1 MQFSEIPGLESRKNV
16 LVQSVGKNHV
26 AHAQLFHGPEGSAS
40 LPLAVAFATY
50 LNCTNRTET
59 DSCGECPSCSK
70 MAKLAHPDVTY
81 LFPTAGGKK
90 VLSQDFMEDWRA
102 FVKETP
108 YGNITDW
115 LMRINIK
122 QGNFPVE
129 EARQLVSQLS
139 LKSYEGG
146 YKVVLIWRVEYFNNA
161 TANALLKLLEEPPEK
176 TIFLMTCEHSD
187 LLLTTI
193 ISRTQ
198 RFAVPA
204 FSNEELEKYLEEK
217 KSIELT
223 RAKEISKLA
232 EGNLRKA
239 INLISSGTDN
249 NHPWFAQW
257 MRYTYAFD
265 LAKLVSLA
273 DEFDSFPKE
282 QQKNLLSY
290 ALFIFRQ
297 IFLTASGND
306 SLVRLEGETLEF
318 VKKFALAFK
327 FQSLPE
333 VQGLVDEAIFHIER
347 NVRSKVVFLDI
358 SLRIAR
364 IIK

>member
-1 MQFSEIPGLESRKNV
+1 MQFSEIPGLEDRKNL
-16 LVQSVGKNHV
+16 LVQSVAKNHV

-40 LPLAVAFATY
+40 LPMAIAFATY
-50 LNCTNRTET
+50 LNCTNPSAT
-59 DSCGECPSCSK
+59 DSCGQCPSCSQ
-70 MAKLAHPDVTY
+70 MSKLAHPDVTY

-102 FVKETP
+102 FVNETP

-129 EARQLVSQLS
+129 EARQLVNQLS

-146 YKVVLIWRVEYFNNA
+146 YKIVVIWKVEFFNNA
-161 TANALLKLLEEPPEK
+161 TANALLKLLEEPPAK

-198 RFAVPA
+198 RFAIPA
-204 FSNEELEKYLEEK
+204 FSNENLEQYLVDN
-217 KSIELT
+217 KSLDST
-223 RAKEISKLA
+223 RAQEVARLA
-232 EGNLRKA
+232 EGNLRQA
-239 INLISSGTDN
+239 INLIQSGTDG

-282 QQKNLLSY
+282 QQKNLLMY

-297 IFLTASGND
+297 IFLTASGNE
-306 SLVRLEGETLEF
+306 SLVRLEGETLQF

-333 VQGLVDEAIFHIER
+333 SQRLIDEAIFHIER
-347 NVRSKVVFLDI
+347 NVRSKIVFLDI
-358 SLRIAR
+358 SLKISR